1 MNSLPTNRPLRARG
15 KALFFLVFS
24 LVSFVPV
31 LHADDRHV
39 QKRVPPVY
47 PELAK
52 RMRIGGVVH
61 IAATVAA
68 DGSVTEAKATSG
80 NKMLT
85 SAAEDAVRK
94 WKFVPADSEST
105 VGIDVNFEVNN

>member
-1 MNSLPTNRPLRARG
+1 MHWKIYWPLRARG
-15 KALFFLVFS
+15 KALLLLVFS
-24 LVSFVPV
+24 LVSLVPA
-31 LHADDRHV
+31 LHADERHV

-52 RMRIGGVVH
+52 RMRIGGIVH
-61 IAATVAA
+61 ISATVTA
-68 DGSVTEAKATSG
+68 DGSVKDAKATSG

-94 WKFVPADSEST
+94 WKFVPGDSEST